1 MSSISI
7 ATLKKQTPS
16 LALTALLTG
25 AVALSFSA
33 IFVRL
38 SEVGPITTAFW
49 RMSLSFPVF
58 WAMLAQQRPAR
69 PATPSRHDHRWLIAA
84 GLVMAGDLIV
94 WHWSIKFTTIANS
107 VLLANFAPIF
117 VTIGGWLLFRQR
129 VTKLFV
135 AGMVLAI
142 LGAMMLVGASF
153 SLSREHMIG
162 DLLALTTAVFYGSY
176 ILAVKRSREN
186 HSTATV
192 MAWAAGV
199 SSLVLLP
206 IAFLAEGTLF
216 ATSLS
221 GWAVLLGLGLFS
233 HAGGQGLITFALA
246 HLPASFSS
254 VTLLLQPV
262 LSAVFAWLLL
272 NEALTPGQMLGGLVV
287 LTGIFLAWR
296 ASQLG

>member
-7 ATLKKQTPS
+7 ATLKKQTPG

-25 AVALSFSA
+25 AVAISFSA

-49 RMSLSFPVF
+49 RMLLSFPVF
-58 WAMLAQQRPAR
+58 WALLAQQQPAR
-69 PATPSRHDHRWLIAA
+69 PATPARQDHRWLIAA
-84 GLVMAGDLIV
+84 GLMMAGDLIA

-107 VLLANFAPIF
+107 VLLTNLAPIF
-117 VTIGGWLLFRQR
+117 VTIGGWLLFRQP
-129 VTKLFV
+129 VTRLFV
-135 AGMVLAI
+135 AGMGLAI
-142 LGAMMLVGASF
+142 VGAMMLVGASF
-153 SLSREHMIG
+153 SLSHEHMLG
-162 DLLALTTAVFYGSY
+162 DLLALTAAVFYGSY
-176 ILAVKRSREN
+176 ILVVKRGRET

-206 IAFLAEGTLF
+206 TAFLAEGALF

-221 GWAVLLGLGLFS
+221 GWGVLLGLALFS

-287 LTGIFLAWR
+287 LTGIFLARR
-296 ASQLG
+296 ASLA